1 MSSVGSTG
9 SFTIAD
15 FIHGRDVML
24 SVPSLQRGFVWKAK
38 NVREL
43 FRSIETH
50 MSLGMDMFLGTVMI
64 FNTGEKQDEIIDGQ
78 QRLTTI
84 GMLARVLSDQTLTK
98 KQRPIIESLWKNAKD
113 EHRIEHNT
121 TPDHQNYMYVLEE
134 HTKWTKVVG
143 LAYEKRRVLI
153 DLFEEGKKRIEE
165 RNAQKKVLQS
175 FKSGLKDLKKD
186 LKSEK
191 DPKQKKILEDM
202 QTKFEG
208 EIAATTTVLEKLN
221 ETLKADKKN
230 FINER
235 NIFWKWA
242 DDEVIVSDG
251 KFRIHEDVWTDENR
265 TNRITECYHTICD
278 YVKNLTEQP
287 QKFEKFVDFLIH
299 NIEII
304 VIEIS
309 DKNQVHMVFKSLNS
323 FGVML
328 SAGEKVKNDL
338 FHFATQANEIRTAQ
352 RQWESIQTTLTGI
365 QSKGKEDDVIS
376 HFLWT
381 FCKANGHH
389 SVPGST
395 TKN

>member
-1 MSSVGSTG
+1 
-9 SFTIAD
+9 
-15 FIHGRDVML
+15 
-24 SVPSLQRGFVWKAK
+24 
-38 NVREL
+38 
-43 FRSIETH
+43 
-50 MSLGMDMFLGTVMI
+50 
-64 FNTGEKQDEIIDGQ
+64 
-78 QRLTTI
+78 
-84 GMLARVLSDQTLTK
+84 
-98 KQRPIIESLWKNAKD
+98 
-113 EHRIEHNT
+113 
-121 TPDHQNYMYVLEE
+121 
-134 HTKWTKVVG
+134 
-143 LAYEKRRVLI
+143 
-153 DLFEEGKKRIEE
+153 
-165 RNAQKKVLQS
+165 
-175 FKSGLKDLKKD
+175 
-186 LKSEK
+186 
-191 DPKQKKILEDM
+191 
-202 QTKFEG
+202 
-208 EIAATTTVLEKLN
+208 
-221 ETLKADKKN
+221 
-230 FINER
+230 
-235 NIFWKWA
+235 WKWA

-352 RQWESIQTTLTGI
+352 RQWESIQTTLSGI

-395 TKN
+395 TKNLNRAHTYNVFHDKDGIYEKGLMETDKNGDLILSKRKLLNFMETLDRWAKAYAVVQNYGDLVGKRIEL